1 LVNAGEC
8 RLEEQSKSLESYH
21 NYRVKN
27 VSALKDDISSLPN
40 DLNAANCQ
48 NLNTV
53 SCQQPQPN
61 SEEQQKLAAHGE
73 AVDVTANKT
82 NAMNLAETD
91 RCSEQCEKSSGPGS
105 EISVDRNMPDKVAG
119 NAEASKDVEKAA
131 SSLPNQPQEDG
142 LPKDGEVI
150 GNPKNSEPTKEKS
163 SSDKPSLNSKHPKG
177 DKPTHIAEGGDD
189 PKKQAPDPAS
199 NNTPDGSSST
209 YKKVEM
215 FVKEHIRPLCKSGVI
230 TVDQYRWAVTKT
242 TDKVMSFHRDAKNA
256 SFLIKE
262 GDKVKKLALQYVEAA
277 QQKIKSDSA

>member
-40 DLNAANCQ
+40 DFDAAICE

-61 SEEQQKLAAHGE
+61 SGEQQKLAARGDAE
-73 AVDVTANKT
+73 KDVTANKT

-91 RCSEQCEKSSGPGS
+91 GCSEQCEKSSGPGS
-105 EISVDRNMPDKVAG
+105 GISVDRNMPDKVAG
-119 NAEASKDVEKAA
+119 NVETSRDVEKAA

-163 SSDKPSLNSKHPKG
+163 SSDKPSLNSKHPNG
-177 DKPTHIAEGGDD
+177 DKSTHIAEGGDD

-199 NNTPDGSSST
+199 NNTPDASSST
-209 YKKVEM
+209 YKKVTHL
-215 FVKEHIRPLCKSGVI
+215 FDRRHFSYSSYHYHFFIHV
-230 TVDQYRWAVTKT
+230 
-242 TDKVMSFHRDAKNA
+242 
-256 SFLIKE
+256 FLSMYA
-262 GDKVKKLALQYVEAA
+262 G
-277 QQKIKSDSA
+277 